1 MGTADTK
8 TAEKSYVS
16 RSGSAAWEKAKPF
29 LDSGT
34 EGLVV
39 SAQLLHD
46 FSIAMLSLNPAPG
59 DLILDLGAG
68 GCWSSDLLDRLN
80 RRSVAVDI
88 SLDMLRIGRSRATR
102 APLLAVVADLEALPF
117 RSGTFDKALC
127 LNAIHHVPHIPQAL
141 HEVARVMT
149 ADGVALFSEP
159 GIGHATASV
168 SENAMK
174 EFGVLEQEVVVDQFA
189 RACREAGFRD
199 VRIKALSYAIPR
211 VDITAEEWVRW
222 SKRVLRKRPLRA
234 VTKMWRAALEF
245 LGVGKRGAL
254 LDETIERTLV
264 RTLFGA
270 MQDHPVILASKL
282 PQSTSSRPWAARLRV
297 EMASTTRPGVPMPT
311 TVTMTNVGSE
321 LWKRSSSTGVGHVSL
336 GIQLLDAAGCVINRE
351 LQRVPLPHDVAPGQS
366 ARMAFAFRPPLEPAD
381 YNVKFDIV
389 AEGISWFEDG
399 GSETIIRGLRIR

>member
-16 RSGSAAWEKAKPF
+16 RSGSAAWERAKPF

-46 FSIAMLSLNPAPG
+46 FSVAMLALKPAPG

-102 APLLAVVADLEALPF
+102 LPILAVVADLEALPF

-127 LNAIHHVPHIPQAL
+127 LNAIHHVPDIPRAL
-141 HEVARVMT
+141 QEVARVTT

-159 GIGHATASV
+159 GEGHATASV

-174 EFGVLEQEVVVDQFA
+174 EFGVLEQEVVVDRFA
-189 RACREAGFRD
+189 RACQEAGFTD
-199 VRIKALSYAIPR
+199 VRVKALSYAIPD
-211 VDITAEEWVRW
+211 VDLAAEEWTRW
-222 SKRVLRKRPLRA
+222 SKCVARKRPLRA
-234 VTKMWRAALEF
+234 LAKIWRAALEF
-245 LGVGKRGAL
+245 LGVAKHGAL

-264 RTLFGA
+264 RTLYGA

-282 PQSTSSRPWAARLRV
+282 PRLKSARAWSARLDV
-297 EMASTTRPGVPMPT
+297 EMAPTTRAGEPMAAT
-311 TVTMTNVGSE
+311 ITVRNVGSA
-321 LWKRSSSTGVGHVSL
+321 LWKRSSSTGVGHVSV
-336 GIQLLDAAGCVINRE
+336 GVQLLDAEERVLNRD
-351 LQRVPLPHDVAPGQS
+351 LQRVPLPHDIAPGQS
-366 ARMAFAFRPPLEPAD
+366 SRIPFEFRPPLEPAD
-381 YNVKFDIV
+381 YTVKFDMV
-389 AEGISWFEDG
+389 AEGIAWFESG
-399 GSETIIRGLRIR
+399 GSETAMRGLCVR